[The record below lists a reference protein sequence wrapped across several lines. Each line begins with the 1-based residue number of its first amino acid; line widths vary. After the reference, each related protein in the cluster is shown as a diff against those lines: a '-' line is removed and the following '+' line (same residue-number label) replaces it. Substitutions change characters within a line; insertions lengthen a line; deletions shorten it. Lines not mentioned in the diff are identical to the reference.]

1 MHVRR
6 HWVTLFTVCLLLVA
20 GCSSARFGYSLAP
33 SWLSWRIDRD
43 LALDDAQRALV
54 RERLDAL
61 HRWHRENELP
71 RYATLLDEIARAAT
85 PAQRVTGPQGAEAAP
100 ATEGPT
106 PAQIAAWRAALT
118 EAWER
123 LAVRVAPD
131 VAALALTLKPGQLER
146 LAERF
151 EARNDELREE
161 WGLSGN
167 PAGPAAAS
175 ALLEA
180 RVERFRGRAEF
191 FFGDLAPRQT
201 ALLRELAA
209 GHPPYEADWMRER
222 QARQRAA
229 IEVLSRIASTQPPR
243 QEAERQVREWLLSV
257 LEVSEPQ
264 RAARLAESAA
274 ASDRLALALLQAA
287 SPQQLATMKSRLEG
301 WSQDLAMLTTR

>member
-1 MHVRR
+1 MHARLP
-6 HWVTLFTVCLLLVA
+6 WVTLFTLCLLLVT
-20 GCSSARFGYSLAP
+20 GCSSARFGYALAP

-54 RERLDAL
+54 RERLEAL

-71 RYATLLDEIARAAT
+71 RYATLLDEIAQAAT
-85 PAQRVTGPQGAEAAP
+85 PLQQAKIPQNGAAAP
-100 ATEGPT
+100 SPDGPT

-131 VAALALTLKPGQLER
+131 VAALALTLKPGQFER

-151 EARNDELREE
+151 AARNDELREE
-161 WGLSGN
+161 WGLSAKS
-167 PAGPAAAS
+167 AGPAAAS

-201 ALLRELAA
+201 ERLRELAA

-222 QARQRAA
+222 QARQRVA

-287 SPQQLATMKSRLEG
+287 SPQQLARMKSRLEG
-301 WSQDLAMLTTR
+301 WSQDLAMLATR